1 MSLEHPAL
9 KNFSPTWEGIKHVAG
24 KALKWGAFAALAV
37 GAVALLPAAFIGA
50 VGSIPL
56 GIGSVLSSVLGAVG
70 VGTGAGIISG
80 ALLKGAVVGAVA
92 GGISGLGG
100 VGKAIDERKQD
111 AVADYEQAMVSRER
125 GQMMA
130 MQRGGGQG
138 YEGGVSPSAGYG
150 RGRQADQGIGG

>member
-9 KNFSPTWEGIKHVAG
+9 KNFSSIWEGVKHVAG
-24 KALKWGAFAALAV
+24 KALKWGAVAALAV
-37 GAVALLPAAFIGA
+37 GAVAMLPAGIGA
-50 VGSIPL
+50 GVMGIVSTIFGGSL
-56 GIGSVLSSVLGAVG
+56 GTATGLAV
-70 VGTGAGIISG
+70 ILP
-80 ALLKGAVVGAVA
+80 ALKFGAVVGAVA

-150 RGRQADQGIGG
+150 RGRQADHGIGG